1 MIRTQIYLTEEE
13 HAAIGR
19 LAAQVGQGRSEIIR
33 AAIDAYLERRAGG
46 SQLLRLRA
54 ARGVWA
60 DRDDLPDL
68 RESRAAFD
76 RY

>member
-1 MIRTQIYLTEEE
+1 VIRTQIYLTEEE
-13 HAAIGR
+13 HAALGR

-33 AAIDAYLERRAGG
+33 MAIDAYLACLANG

-54 ARGVWA
+54 AQGIWA
-60 DRDDLPDL
+60 HRDDLPDL